1 MRKDGKMK
9 KALAILLSL
18 IMILTALTAC
28 SKKDSDIPEGMQL
41 ARGGEDVGYY
51 MYAPEEWVVANQDE
65 LGVACTYV
73 SKINNTSI
81 TLVEA
86 DFAESDIT
94 GYVARELEKFPDAF
108 AVTETLALKED
119 ALGNAERA
127 WKIGYTYTYGEYTY
141 QVMQIFAIYKGRS
154 YILTYS
160 ASVGTYD
167 GEVSYYEKF
176 LEKAQSVIKNIKFVD
191 KKDADAQKP
200 TYPKDADG
208 YSLISNEKLCG
219 FNMYIPD
226 SYTLDF
232 ATSMVSA
239 TRVDGTNIN
248 VSEATDTNTDSVGY
262 WTTRH
267 ETLERLGAT
276 VSLMAPT
283 NDIASS
289 QVTVELGEGVRATSL
304 KYSFTFAGKTS
315 CVYQVLIVK
324 GFTGYVFTYTA
335 SEDCFEANFAEMQ
348 TILNKI
354 EF

>member
-1 MRKDGKMK
+1 MK
-9 KALAILLSL
+9 KALALILSL

-28 SKKDSDIPEGMQL
+28 SKKDGDIPEGMQL
-41 ARGGEDVGYY
+41 VRGGEEVGYY
-51 MYAPEEWVVANQDE
+51 MYGPEEWVVANQNE
-65 LGVACTYV
+65 LGVSCTYV
-73 SKINNTSI
+73 SKINNTSV

-86 DFAESDIT
+86 DFAEADIVS
-94 GYVARELEKFPDAF
+94 YVAGELEKFPETF
-108 AVTETLALKED
+108 KLTETLALKED

-160 ASVGTYD
+160 ASAGTYD

-176 LEKAQSVIKNIKFVD
+176 LEKAQSIIKNIKFVD
-191 KKDADAQKP
+191 KKDAEAEQP
-200 TYPKDADG
+200 THPKDADG
-208 YSLISNEKLCG
+208 YSLVSNEKLCG
-219 FNMYIPD
+219 FNMYIPS
-226 SYTLDF
+226 SYKLDF
-232 ATSMVSA
+232 ATSIVSV

-267 ETLERLGAT
+267 ETLEKLGAT
-276 VSLMAPT
+276 VSLT
-283 NDIASS
+283 DSSKDIAAS
-289 QVTVELGEGVRATSL
+289 QVAVELGEGVRATSL
-304 KYSFTFAGKTS
+304 KYSFTFCGENS
-315 CVYQVLIVK
+315 YVYQVLIVK
-324 GFTGYVFTYTA
+324 GFKGYVFTYTA
-335 SEDCFEANFAEMQ
+335 SEECFEENFAEMQ